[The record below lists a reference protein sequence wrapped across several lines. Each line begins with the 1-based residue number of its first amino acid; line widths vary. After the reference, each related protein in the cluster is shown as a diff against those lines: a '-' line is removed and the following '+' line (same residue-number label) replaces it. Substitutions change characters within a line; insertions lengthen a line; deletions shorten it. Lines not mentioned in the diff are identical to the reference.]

1 MESNHDTNER
11 LAILETRMQTV
22 IQELGD
28 VRQDTKD
35 IKQSLNNQ
43 RGFIGG
49 ALAVLTPIWAVL
61 IVFADK
67 IWGYLTQ

>member
-43 RGFIGG
+43 RGFIDG
-49 ALAVLTPIWAVL
+49 ALAVLTPICAVL